1 MTMNIRS
8 GFKLSMLAAILAGNA
23 GLVAQVTTGALGGRI
38 ADGAGRALAGV
49 RVTLESPALFQAR
62 VLKTDAKGEYRGQ
75 LLPVGTYTVKI
86 SAEGFIGKTASGV
99 RVGLGSNLSLDFTLT
114 AVKETGTTVEVV
126 ATAQEAKTADKVSV
140 NYSAEELLK
149 LPTNRSFDGAL
160 SLAPGVTGTGLGTS
174 IRGGSYGGQ
183 TKGSGG
189 YSQVMYR
196 IDGID
201 VKDDTGTQWDG
212 PARAQLYEPLPDSI
226 EDVQVVLSAL
236 NARNGRTQGGQV
248 NVVTKTGSNTFEGS
262 VRTTLSRPSWTSDLP
277 HGPVAGSDPAASES
291 NAVENYSRFTDIT
304 MSGPIIK
311 DRLWFY
317 VGTRLQPSQS
327 GTATLGWNGQ
337 PIQKNASGGWDPI
350 PGATLSDVMK
360 YPLTTFGKYQNV
372 DNVLKGTGAPYPTGY
387 GTFDLSKYTDWNSI
401 VPANTTYHKYEGK
414 LTGLV
419 NQNNTL
425 SLTYLYDK
433 TVQGGYTGERTSP
446 PNTAVDQSF
455 VGDLV
460 TETKAWTLGWN
471 SNLSDKWFLEMRAF
485 KAEARLDDVHG
496 PTNYPIFVQ
505 SQLSTGDPNIQIRST
520 DSQGLASGNGQ
531 AAYFGVFYNRRSSS
545 DISPNIRGNQS
556 INFNIKTF
564 QEAQGQHEI
573 DFGAEYFQT
582 KHQFGRERSGNR
594 GIFEGGFIYNP
605 TTKDYLY
612 PTFYANSGY
621 LVDVDANGQ
630 PDPAL
635 VQFQE
640 LPMRGPGAHMERYW
654 AGQAAA
660 KNNST
665 GLWVNDTWTLSP
677 NWNLMVGLRYNRF
690 GIRDTSQR
698 SLADINVTEPRLQL
712 KWNPDG
718 RGQELLTFTA
728 AKLASAYSDEMAA
741 WFRTNG
747 WTTRT
752 VHSWKGLAGQPAV
765 DSAAAASDPLHGV
778 RWVDYNTLID
788 PANYGAPD
796 AIIDLSQT
804 AKTAG
809 LQVPYALEFSL
820 GYLRN
825 YDSGSVRVNLVQR
838 TYKKEWLSFIHDGY
852 FDPANPTKYLT
863 LVQDPS
869 GLGAPQW
876 QQTHR
881 FLNSSLEQVY
891 RGIELAWNEA
901 ISSRLTFGG
910 NYTWSQLTGRNA
922 LDYYNYRDEKLRNG
936 ISEDVF
942 APDGVLTRGQVL
954 HAFLTY
960 VVPIGKGNVS
970 ASVLTTY
977 ATSGVRTP
985 NGVGSLTVATIDPS
999 DPQFHGYTVQPIDNI
1014 AGQNILL
1021 NYNKYLSPMG
1031 AFTRGT
1037 DIYTVDVKL
1046 QAQMPLAGK
1055 VMLTTYVQVK
1065 NVFNHLQRIS
1075 VYDWSGASN
1084 GTPEFGTGG
1093 SVGNSTPINGRPL
1106 GGFSQP
1112 WGFAGDN
1119 TYYSGGRTFTEFS
1132 VGLKF

>member
-1 MTMNIRS
+1 MNIRT
-8 GFKLSMLAAILAGNA
+8 GLKLSTLAVLLAGNG

-38 ADGAGRALAGV
+38 TDGSGRPVAGV

-62 VLKTDAKGEYRGQ
+62 VLKTDAKGDFRGQ
-75 LLPVGTYTVKI
+75 LLPVGTYTVKV
-86 SAEGFIGKTASGV
+86 SAEGWVGKTATGV
-99 RVGLGSNLSLDFTLT
+99 RVGLGANLSLDFTLT
-114 AVKETGTTVEVV
+114 AVKEAGAVVEVV

-149 LPTNRSFDGAL
+149 LPTTRSFDGAL
-160 SLAPGVTGTGLGTS
+160 ALAPGVTGTGLGTS
-174 IRGGSYGGQ
+174 IRGGSQGGQ
-183 TKGSGG
+183 TKGGGG

-201 VKDDTGTQWDG
+201 VKDDSGTQWDG

-248 NVVTKTGSNTFEGS
+248 NVVTKSGSNTFEGS
-262 VRTTLSRPSWTSDLP
+262 VRTTFSRPAWTTDLP
-277 HGPVAGSDPAASES
+277 HGPVADSDNAARES
-291 NAVENYSRFTDIT
+291 NAVESYSRFTDFT
-304 MSGPIIK
+304 FSGPIIK

-317 VGTRLQPSQS
+317 VGTRVQPSQS

-337 PIQKNASGGWDPI
+337 PVKKNDSGGWDPME
-350 PGATLSDVMK
+350 GVTLSDVMK
-360 YPLTTFGKYQNV
+360 YPLVTWGAFPNV
-372 DNVLKGTGAPYPTGY
+372 DKVLKGVGTPYPTGY
-387 GTFDLSKYTDWNSI
+387 GNFDLAKYSDWNSI
-401 VPANTTYHKYEGK
+401 VQANTTYHKYEGK
-414 LTGLV
+414 LTGMV

-433 TVQGGYTGERTSP
+433 TVQGGFTGERTTP
-446 PNTAVDQSF
+446 PNTSIDKAF
-455 VGDLV
+455 VGDLT

-471 SNLSDKWFLEMRAF
+471 STLSERWFLEMRAF
-485 KAEARLDDVHG
+485 KAEAKLGDVSG

-505 SQLSTGDPNIQIRST
+505 SQLSTGDPNIQILST
-520 DSQGLASGNGQ
+520 DGQGLASGNGQ
-531 AAYFGVFYNRRSSS
+531 AGYFGVFYNRRSSS
-545 DISPNIRGNQS
+545 DVSPNIRGNQS
-556 INFNIKTF
+556 INFNVKTF
-564 QEAQGQHEI
+564 QEAAGQHEI
-573 DFGAEYFQT
+573 DFGSEYFQT

-594 GIFEGGFIYNP
+594 GVFEGGFIYNP
-605 TTKDYLY
+605 VTNDYLY
-612 PTFYANSGY
+612 PTFYASPGVS
-621 LVDVDANGQ
+621 LVPLDANGQ
-630 PDPAL
+630 PDAAL
-635 VQFQE
+635 VEFQE

-665 GLWVNDTWTLSP
+665 GLWLNDTWTISD
-677 NWNLMVGLRYNRF
+677 NWNLMLGVRYNRF
-690 GIRDTSQR
+690 AIRDTNER

-718 RGQELLTFTA
+718 KGQEIFTFTA

-752 VHSWKGLAGQPAV
+752 VHSWKGLADQPAV
-765 DSAAAASDPLHGV
+765 DSAAAETDPLHGV

-788 PANYGAPD
+788 PANYGAPS

-804 AKTAG
+804 AKTGG
-809 LQVPYALEFSL
+809 LQVPYAIEFSL
-820 GYLRN
+820 GYMRN
-825 YDSGSVRVNLVQR
+825 FDTGSVRMNLVQR

-852 FDPANPTKYLT
+852 YDPANPTKYLT

-869 GLGAPQW
+869 GLSAPQW

-881 FLNSSLEQVY
+881 FLNSDLEQVY
-891 RGIELAWNEA
+891 RGVELAWSEA
-901 ISSRLTFGG
+901 ITSRLNFGG
-910 NYTWSQLTGRNA
+910 NYTWSQITGRNA

-936 ISEDVF
+936 LSEDVF
-942 APDGVLTRGQVL
+942 APDGVLSRSQVL

-960 VVPIGKGNVS
+960 VVPVGKGNVS
-970 ASVLTTY
+970 ASMLATY

-985 NGVGSLTVATIDPS
+985 NGVGALTVTEVDAANPA
-999 DPQFHGYTVQPIDNI
+999 FGGRTVQAIDNI
-1014 AGQNILL
+1014 AGQNLLL
-1021 NYNKYLSPMG
+1021 NYNKYLSPNG

-1037 DIYTVDVKL
+1037 DIYTVDMKL

-1055 VMLTTYVQVK
+1055 VMLMTYVQIK
-1065 NVFNHLQRIS
+1065 NIFNHLQKVS
-1075 VYDWSGASN
+1075 VYDWSGSPN
-1084 GTPEFGTGG
+1084 GSPEFGTGG
-1093 SVGNSTPINGRPL
+1093 SVGNSSPINGRPL

-1132 VGLKF
+1132 IGLKF